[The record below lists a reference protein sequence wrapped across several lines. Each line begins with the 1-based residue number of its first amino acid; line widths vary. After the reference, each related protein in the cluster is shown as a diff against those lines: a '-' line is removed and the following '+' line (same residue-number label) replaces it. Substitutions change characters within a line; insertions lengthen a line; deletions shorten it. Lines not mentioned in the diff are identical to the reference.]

1 MLATKSD
8 DPSSISRRVPSPE
21 ADCLVRM
28 NNPMSYSTSSYTVA
42 HASPHKTHIIKGG
55 ENLGGELPINNSY
68 SSLLAS
74 TSIHTNVHINPYSNK
89 NLTFLDPNLLG

>member
-8 DPSSISRRVPSPE
+8 DPSSISRSHSSW
-21 ADCLVRM
+21 VRM

-42 HASPHKTHIIKGG
+42 RASPHKTHIIKGE

-89 NLTFLDPNLLG
+89 NLTFLDPNRLG